1 MAYVICEPCVDVMDT
16 ACVDVCPVDCIHTT
30 EGEKQLFINP
40 AECID
45 CAACEPACPVDAIF
59 MIDDVPEEWTS
70 YNEINSKFFETFVKP
85 GAGEGT
91 GQGGTAQGEEDEAF
105 RASEVEEFVQMLE
118 APKSSIRGFFR
129 MHVMFSQ
136 PWLGALSARFKSD
149 LEELASDAKVFSAS
163 VSTGINS
170 LINLAVYPLAFFM
183 IGAAVWG
190 VDLFTSRGNLFIL
203 LGVALA
209 IGEGMFRFK
218 DVLVATESE
227 EEPRYG
233 AAWYGWL
240 PSLIATPLLSWLRPV
255 IAVEPDAPRSSLP
268 GAVLADGHIY
278 AEDTRERYRRYG
290 MMHRFKTTADRYI
303 IEVEFPRWV
312 PDSEYKKEHNL
323 PDLMPDYAYQVHL
336 EGNILTVESK
346 LEDPRFTDVLGR
358 ASSFPNGFT
367 NTFHIEGNPE
377 NYRDTYRDKLL
388 EIIVPK
394 SGKVEDLPTEHEVHY
409 AKLKG

>member
-30 EGEKQLFINP
+30 EGEKQLYINP

-45 CAACEPACPVDAIF
+45 CGACEPACPVTAIF
-59 MIDDVPEEWTS
+59 MIDEVPAEWTS
-70 YNEINSKFFETFVKP
+70 YNELNMNFFETFVKP
-85 GAGEGT
+85 GAGEGE
-91 GQGGTAQGEEDEAF
+91 GHGGTAQGQEDKTF
-105 RASEVEEFVQMLE
+105 RASDVEEFVQMLDS
-118 APKSSIRGFFR
+118 PKSSIRAPLR

-136 PWLGALSARFKSD
+136 PLLGALSAKFKSD
-149 LEELASDAKVFSAS
+149 LEKLASNPKVFSAS

-170 LINLAVYPLAFFM
+170 LINLAIYPLALF
-183 IGAAVWG
+183 IVGATIWG
-190 VDLFTSRGNLFIL
+190 IDLFTSRGNLFIL

-209 IGEGMFRFK
+209 IGEGMYRFK
-218 DVLVATESE
+218 DVLVATASE
-227 EEPRYG
+227 DEPWYG

-240 PSLIATPLLSWLRPV
+240 PSFIASPLLSWLRPV
-255 IAVEPDAPRSSLP
+255 ISVEPDAPRSSLP
-268 GAVLADGHIY
+268 GAVLTDGNIY

-290 MMHRFKTTADRYI
+290 MLHRFKATADRYV

-312 PDSEYKKEHNL
+312 PDCESKKEHNL

-336 EGNILTVESK
+336 EGNILTVEAK
-346 LEDPRFTDVLGR
+346 LEDPRFTEVLGR
-358 ASSFPNGFT
+358 ASSFPNGFR
-367 NTFHIEGNPE
+367 NAFQIEGNPE
-377 NYRDTYRDKLL
+377 NFRDTYRDKLL

-394 SGKVEDLPTEHEVHY
+394 SGKVEDLPIEHEVHY